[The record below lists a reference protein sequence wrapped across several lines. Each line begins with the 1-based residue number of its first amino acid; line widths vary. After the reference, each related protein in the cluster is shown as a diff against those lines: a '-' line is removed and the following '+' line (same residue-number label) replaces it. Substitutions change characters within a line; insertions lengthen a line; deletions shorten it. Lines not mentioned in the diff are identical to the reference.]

1 VSSRWRTGDFDRD
14 RVPELFHRFVPA
26 HAANSLQDIDLDR
39 LWAGGKRL
47 ILLDVD
53 HTIVKWKAEDFAEPV
68 LDWLARAKQM
78 GFDLCII
85 SNTRRVERLAR
96 LTEKLGIETVRGA
109 FKPSRAMFRLALI
122 KFKRKAE
129 ETVMIGDQLMTDILG
144 ANRSGIDAI
153 WVLKMEGKEFSGTR
167 INRFMER
174 LLQSAIYRGLVS
186 PVDEQADSP
195 AVESAK
201 PLAERTIVKQ
211 LVRFCI
217 VGGTSFVIDF
227 GLTFLFMRG
236 ITIQG
241 TALSI
246 VFGDWLRATAPG
258 LFSFSKDSA
267 GAAAPILGGLASF
280 IAMFNSFIW
289 NRAWT
294 FEQRGKEER
303 LAHLHRFYTI
313 SILGAVWNA
322 LIFGAFFNIIPGHRT
337 WSMGIAKVI
346 AAAMVAVWNFLG
358 QRYYAFRPRE
368 KNGG

>member
-1 VSSRWRTGDFDRD
+1 MRSRWRTGDFDRGL
-14 RVPELFHRFVPA
+14 VPELFHRFVPA

-174 LLQSAIYRGLVS
+174 LLQSAIYKGLVA

-195 AVESAK
+195 AVEGAK
-201 PLAERTIVKQ
+201 PFAERTIVKQ

-217 VGGTSFVIDF
+217 VGGTSFVIDI
-227 GLTFLFMRG
+227 GLTYLFMKV

-241 TALSI
+241 ENLSI
-246 VFGDWLRATAPG
+246 HLGEWLRSNAPR
-258 LFSFSKDSA
+258 LVWFSKDA
-267 GAAAPILGGLASF
+267 TGAAAPILGGLASF
-280 IAMFNSFIW
+280 VAMFNSFVW

-294 FEQRGKEER
+294 FEQRGKDER
-303 LAHLHRFYTI
+303 LAHLRRFYAV
-313 SILGAVWNA
+313 SICGALLNA
-322 LIFGAFFNIIPGHRT
+322 LAFSTFFNLIPGHR
-337 WSMGIAKVI
+337 ILYAKI
-346 AAAMVAVWNFLG
+346 PAAMLVAVWNFLG
-358 QRYYAFRPRE
+358 QRYYAFKPRD
-368 KNGG
+368 KHGD